1 MRPFP
6 AQYWHQ
12 INIKLETVACPRMQ
26 VLDKNKFIFLCF
38 YNLLLVIP
46 GTPAKNSSPKP
57 TLMTTVNVLK
67 VEENDTEEKIQQSSQ
82 SESS

>member
-1 MRPFP
+1 MRSLP

-12 INIKLETVACPRMQ
+12 IKLETVACPRMQ

-46 GTPAKNSSPKP
+46 GTPAKNPSPKP

-67 VEENDTEEKIQQSSQ
+67 VEDDNGEEGITSSPL
-82 SESS
+82 SSDSM